1 MLNMIDTND
10 LEKTRQLLKEVYPDA
25 LKFDDQKFLYW
36 EYFLSP
42 NGLVIQ
48 KNLDQESNRIGHYA
62 LVPQRWILDGE
73 ELNVALSLNTAISKP
88 QRLKGQF
95 KKLAEATFSAAES
108 RGIDAIVGV
117 ANKNSTWAFVNRL
130 GFTNL
135 GALETRVIFRK
146 EFSKPALAER
156 ISKSDLAN
164 FIQSNQGSFDVENG
178 FHRVWDDQEINWRLA
193 SPSTSFDSFSL
204 QNALIISTA
213 SKFKGVAVSVILKI
227 FAPRES
233 PSLSMQKIVN
243 ETCKLQN
250 TSLAIYSGINPSV
263 CSAGIFIPNW
273 LRPAPLNLIIK
284 PLSPKIDLRGR
295 TPTTFEFLD
304 FDAY

>member
-1 MLNMIDTND
+1 MLNTNDSND
-10 LEKTRQLLKEVYPDA
+10 LEKTRKLLKEVYPDA

-42 NGLVIQ
+42 NGAVIQ

-62 LVPQRWILDGE
+62 LVPQRWILNGE
-73 ELNVALSLNTAISKP
+73 ELNVTLSLNTAISKLH
-88 QRLKGQF
+88 RMKGQF
-95 KKLAEATFSAAES
+95 RRLAEETFSAAEN
-108 RGIDAIVGV
+108 GGVDAIVGV
-117 ANKNSTWAFVNRL
+117 ANENSTWAFVNRL

-146 EFSKPALAER
+146 GFSKSTLAER

-164 FIQSNQGSFDVENG
+164 FMQSNQGNFDYENG
-178 FHRVWDDQEINWRLA
+178 FNRIWDDQEINWRLA

-213 SKFKGVAVSVILKI
+213 AKFKGVAVSVILKI

-233 PSLSMQKIVN
+233 PSLSLQKIVN

-250 TSLAIYSGINPSV
+250 TNLAIYSGLNPTV
-263 CSAGIFIPNW
+263 CSAGIFLPNW

-284 PLSPKIDLRGR
+284 PLSPKIDLQGR